1 MPNNPVSKLSAATL
15 QRIKIPAEL
24 LKQFEQEAEFVK
36 VAPGSTAGLIRV
48 SPEMIE
54 KMGAARLTKM
64 LEQAGFELVIMG

>member
-36 VAPGSTAGLIRV
+36 VAPRSTAGLIRV